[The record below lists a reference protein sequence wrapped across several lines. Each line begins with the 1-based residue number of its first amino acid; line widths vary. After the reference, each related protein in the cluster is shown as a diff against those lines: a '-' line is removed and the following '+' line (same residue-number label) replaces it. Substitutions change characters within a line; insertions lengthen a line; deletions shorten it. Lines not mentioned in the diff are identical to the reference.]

1 MSLSPLLP
9 HALLDDVEWGG
20 DAVTA
25 LVLVLLGLAF
35 FALGFAWGRRRAIV
49 LVALVLAVP
58 TVALD
63 ALYFGAGVDLPGYC
77 GEPECDP
84 GPLPASLALAFLP
97 VPLALTTLGVA
108 LRRLRR

>member
-1 MSLSPLLP
+1 MIPLRP
-9 HALLDDVEWGG
+9 HAPLDDVEWGG

-84 GPLPASLALAFLP
+84 GPIPASLGLAFLP

-108 LRRLRR
+108 LRRSRS